1 MRKRRLWIT
10 LGFLILAGALVY
22 GIGVATTSPRPE
34 QPFFERDRPLV
45 IAHQGGDGLRPSN
58 TMAAFTHADG
68 LGVDVLEMDIHATK
82 DGVLVVIHDDTV
94 DRTTDGT
101 GPVLDYT
108 FADLQTL
115 DAGYHW
121 PTLEITRAELA
132 AAGADPYPFRGQGIE
147 IPALE
152 EILQTFPD
160 KRLNIEIKQ
169 KEPSI
174 TQDLCDLLDR
184 YGMQPQTLVASFHPE
199 TIEEFRTICPNVST
213 SGVEPEI
220 RRFYILNRL
229 FLGPI
234 YRPVTDAFQVPQR
247 FGNLVVITPRFVR
260 VAQRHNIDVHVWT
273 INTGAEMADLLDV
286 GVDGIITD
294 YPDLLIEEIE
304 TRE

>member
-10 LGFLILAGALVY
+10 LGSLFLAVALIY
-22 GIGVATTSPRPE
+22 GVGVATTTPRPE
-34 QPFFERDRPLV
+34 QLFFEKDRPLV

-58 TMAAFTHADG
+58 TMAAFEHAAA

-82 DGVLVVIHDDTV
+82 DGVLVTIHDDTV

-108 FADLQTL
+108 FAELQAL
-115 DAGYHW
+115 DAAYHW
-121 PTLEITRAELA
+121 PTLDITRRELET
-132 AAGADPYPFRGQGIE
+132 AGSDPHPYRGQGIE

-160 KRLNIEIKQ
+160 KRMVIEIKQ

-174 TQDLCDLLDR
+174 AQDLCDMLDR
-184 YGMQPQTLVASFHPE
+184 YGRLQQTLVASFHPE
-199 TIEEFRTICPNVST
+199 TIEEFRTVCPGVPT

-234 YRPVTDAFQVPQR
+234 YRPITDAFQVPQR

-260 VAQRHNIDVHVWT
+260 VAQRHNMDVHVWT
-273 INTGAEMADLLDV
+273 INTRAEMAELLGI

-294 YPDLLIEEIE
+294 YPDLLIEEIDE
-304 TRE
+304 R